1 MHAIDDIR
9 EGVIWA
15 TRLLLDREPTESDI
29 ALLVAGC
36 SMDTI
41 RRVFVDSAEYKSW
54 LSAERVNRIPPAV
67 VIDRREGLKWAFRLF
82 LGRELDDA
90 AADLMK
96 DGVKT
101 ASDIRDTVIFS
112 NEFRLRA
119 EPEFIDLISY
129 AAIGRFA
136 PFATEPAARGSFR
149 DFIGTTTRC
158 SFLPREY
165 LALSGT
171 VQHPPMA
178 PYAPV
183 LHGAPEWVATLRS
196 VIEAKDRLVVL
207 ELGAGWAPWLVAAAK
222 AAEKKGV
229 PDLELVGVEGSLDHV
244 GFMTQHFRDNSLDP
258 DAHRLIHGVVGTA
271 DGIARFPK
279 LADPQ
284 INYGAEALFNGE
296 ETKSDTEEV
305 RCLSLETLLTSMPIV
320 DLVHCDIQGAE
331 SVVLAAARDILG
343 SRVRR
348 IVIGTHSRRIE
359 DDLMDLFGDL
369 GWWLEHESACRRL
382 QQNSGKLTL
391 YEDGTQVW
399 RNPAL

>member
-1 MHAIDDIR
+1 MHALDLRD
-9 EGVIWA
+9 GVIWA
-15 TRLLLDREPTESDI
+15 TRLFLDREPTESDI
-29 ALLVAGC
+29 ASLVAGC
-36 SMDTI
+36 SIDTM
-41 RRVFVDSAEYKSW
+41 RRVFVDSVEYTSW
-54 LSAERVNRIPPAV
+54 LAAERANRIPPAAD
-67 VIDRREGLKWAFRLF
+67 IDRCEGLKWAFRLL
-82 LGRELDDA
+82 LGRELDDTT
-90 AADLMK
+90 ADQMK
-96 DGVKT
+96 DCVKT
-101 ASDIRDTVIFS
+101 VSDIRDTVIFS

-119 EPEFIDLISY
+119 EPGFVDLISY

-136 PFATEPAARGSFR
+136 PFATEPAAPGSFR

-158 SFLPREY
+158 SFLPPQY
-165 LALSGT
+165 LTLSGT

-178 PYAPV
+178 PYSPV

-196 VIEAKDRLVVL
+196 VIEATDRLVVL

-222 AAEKKGV
+222 AAQRQGI
-229 PDLELVGVEGSLDHV
+229 PNFELVGVEGSLDHV
-244 GFMTQHFRDNSLDP
+244 AFMTQHFRDNGLNP
-258 DAHRLIHGVVGTA
+258 DAHRLIHGVVGAA
-271 DGIARFPK
+271 DGIAQFPK

-284 INYGAEALFNGE
+284 INYGAEARFHGVE
-296 ETKSDTEEV
+296 AESETEEV

-331 SVVLAAARDILG
+331 GVVLPAARDTVS

-359 DDLMDLFGDL
+359 DDLMELFGDL

-382 QQNSGKLTL
+382 QHSSGKLTL

>member
-1 MHAIDDIR
+1 MDAIDLR
-9 EGVIWA
+9 EGVIWTA
-15 TRLLLDREPTESDI
+15 RLLLDREPTESDV
-29 ALLVAGC
+29 AQLVAGC
-36 SMDTI
+36 SIETL
-41 RRVFVDSAEYKSW
+41 RRVFTESAEYKSW
-54 LSAERVNRIPPAV
+54 LAAERANRIPPATD
-67 VIDRREGLKWAFRLF
+67 IDRREGLKWAFRLL

-90 AADLMK
+90 TADLMK
-96 DGVKT
+96 DGVRT
-101 ASDIRDTVIFS
+101 VCDIRDTVIFS

-119 EPEFIDLISY
+119 DPELVDLISY
-129 AAIGRFA
+129 AAIDRFA
-136 PFATEPAARGSFR
+136 PFATEPAALGSFR

-158 SFLPREY
+158 SFLPPQY
-165 LALSGT
+165 LAFSGT

-183 LHGAPEWVATLRS
+183 LHGAPEWVAALRS
-196 VIEAKDRLVVL
+196 VIEVKDRLVVL
-207 ELGAGWAPWLVAAAK
+207 ELGAGWAPWLVIAAK

-229 PDLELVGVEGSLDHV
+229 HNLELVGVEGSLDHV
-244 GFMTQHFRDNSLDP
+244 GFMKQHFRDNGLEP

-279 LADPQ
+279 LADPH
-284 INYGAEALFNGE
+284 INYGAEARFDDGNAE
-296 ETKSDTEEV
+296 SDTEEV
-305 RCLSLETLLTSMPIV
+305 RCLSLETLLTSLPIV
-320 DLVHCDIQGAE
+320 DLIHCDIQGAE
-331 SVVLAAARDILG
+331 GVVLAAARDTLG

-369 GWWLEHESACRRL
+369 GWWLEHESACRRV
-382 QQNSGKLTL
+382 QQSSGKLTL

>member
-1 MHAIDDIR
+1 MRTLDIR

-15 TRLLLDREPTESDI
+15 TRLFLDREPTGSDV
-29 ALLVAGC
+29 ALLVTGC
-36 SMDTI
+36 SIDTI
-41 RRVFVDSAEYKSW
+41 RSVFVDSVEYRAW
-54 LSAERVNRIPPAV
+54 LGAERANRLPPATD
-67 VIDRREGLKWAFRLF
+67 IDRREGLKWAFRLL

-90 AADLMK
+90 TADLMK
-96 DGVKT
+96 DSVKT
-101 ASDIRDTVIFS
+101 VSGIRNTVIFS

-119 EPEFIDLISY
+119 EPAFVDLVSY
-129 AAIGRFA
+129 ATIGYFA
-136 PFATEPAARGSFR
+136 PFSTEPAALGSFR

-158 SFLPREY
+158 SFLPPEY

-196 VIEAKDRLVVL
+196 VLEANDRLVVV
-207 ELGAGWAPWLVAAAK
+207 ELGAGWAPWLVTAAK
-222 AAEKKGV
+222 AAEKKGIHNF
-229 PDLELVGVEGSLDHV
+229 ELVGVEGSPDHV
-244 GFMTQHFRDNSLDP
+244 GFMKQHLSDNGLDP
-258 DAHRLIHGVVGTA
+258 DAHRLIHGVVGAA

-279 LADPQ
+279 LVDPQ
-284 INYGAEALFNGE
+284 INYGAEARFKGGE
-296 ETKSDTEEV
+296 AESDTEEV
-305 RCLSLETLLTSMPIV
+305 QCLSLTTLLASLPIV
-320 DLVHCDIQGAE
+320 DLIHCDIQGAE
-331 SVVLAAARDILG
+331 GVVLAAARDILG

-359 DDLMDLFGDL
+359 DDLMDLFSDL

-382 QQNSGKLTL
+382 QQSSGKLTL